1 MAAATITAPA
11 ITRRSTSNGGIIL
24 KNRDRIIRYYQGTDN
39 GELAARL
46 IDLADSTAK
55 GRPYAVS
62 EFVSPGAVQIGE
74 TIQAHVPS
82 LVLRTFGGYEGAERV
97 KLAFVSA
104 DYDGPVDFG
113 ITACRL
119 SWDDRYRLLGHRD
132 VLGSLMS
139 LGVGRERFGDIIM
152 QEAGAILLADT
163 KLVPYLQ
170 QNFTKIAMVSIA
182 IEEMPLE
189 DIAPRQ
195 EKVKEIKTTV
205 ASLRLDAIASSGFGI
220 SRTKAAEAIKG
231 DRVQVNWQPAKG
243 PSQDVSEGDVISLR
257 GRGRMELA
265 EITGTSRKG
274 RIGVLLKRYM

>member
-1 MAAATITAPA
+1 
-11 ITRRSTSNGGIIL
+11 
-24 KNRDRIIRYYQGTDN
+24 
-39 GELAARL
+39 
-46 IDLADSTAK
+46 
-55 GRPYAVS
+55 
-62 EFVSPGAVQIGE
+62 
-74 TIQAHVPS
+74 
-82 LVLRTFGGYEGAERV
+82 
-97 KLAFVSA
+97 
-104 DYDGPVDFG
+104 
-113 ITACRL
+113 
-119 SWDDRYRLLGHRD
+119 
-132 VLGSLMS
+132 MS

-243 PSQDVSEGDVISLR
+243 PSQDV
-257 GRGRMELA
+257 
-265 EITGTSRKG
+265 K
-274 RIGVLLKRYM
+274 

>member
-1 MAAATITAPA
+1 MKEYKTTPQHAGIAQAGPLKRPLPIGTATGILNVKATGVK
-11 ITRRSTSNGGIIL
+11 TS
-24 KNRDRIIRYYQGTDN
+24 
-39 GELAARL
+39 ARL
-46 IDLADSTAK
+46 SCA
-55 GRPYAVS
+55 
-62 EFVSPGAVQIGE
+62 GAV
-74 TIQAHVPS
+74 
-82 LVLRTFGGYEGAERV
+82 
-97 KLAFVSA
+97 
-104 DYDGPVDFG
+104 
-113 ITACRL
+113 
-119 SWDDRYRLLGHRD
+119 
-132 VLGSLMS
+132 
-139 LGVGRERFGDIIM
+139 
-152 QEAGAILLADT
+152 LLADT

-182 IEEMPLE
+182 IEEMPLS

-243 PSQDVSEGDVISLR
+243 PSQDVSQGDVISLR
-257 GRGRMELA
+257 GKGRMELA